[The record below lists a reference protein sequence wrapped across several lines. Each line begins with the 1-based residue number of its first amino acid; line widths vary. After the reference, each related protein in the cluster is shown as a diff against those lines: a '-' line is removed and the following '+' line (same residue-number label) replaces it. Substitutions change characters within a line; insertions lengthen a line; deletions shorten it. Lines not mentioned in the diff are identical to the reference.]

1 MENLKTKAII
11 KREKIID
18 AAVKVFLQKG
28 FEKATVREIARE
40 AGITTGA
47 IYHHYR
53 NKDELIHDAVTKHI
67 HFISDLNAYEG
78 DSLKPSSEIIEEI
91 KVAASKRLSNL
102 TAQRL
107 HILLTAN
114 VLLDENELLKEYKET
129 YESTIKKASDMFIYT
144 YGVENERYKK
154 LVASILVAALDGFAI
169 QAALG
174 ILDTNDEEAI
184 NTITDFFAKLGEH
197 LIINHK

>member
-1 MENLKTKAII
+1 MENLKTKALI

-53 NKDELIHDAVTKHI
+53 NKDELIHYAVTKHI

-91 KVAASKRLSNL
+91 RVAASKRLSNL

-129 YESTIKKASDMFIYT
+129 YESIINKASDMFVYT
-144 YGVENERYKK
+144 YGVENEKYKK

-169 QAALG
+169 QASLG
-174 ILDTNDEEAI
+174 ILDTTDEEAI
-184 NTITDFFAKLGEH
+184 NTITDFFTKLGEH

>member
-1 MENLKTKAII
+1 MENLKSKDII
-11 KREKIID
+11 KKEKIID

-67 HFISDLNAYEG
+67 HFIDSLNAYKG
-78 DSLKPSSEIIEEI
+78 NSLKPSSEIIDEI

-114 VLLDENELLKEYKET
+114 VLLDENTLLDEYKET
-129 YESTIKKASDMFIYT
+129 YESIISKTSDMFVYT
-144 YGVENERYKK
+144 YGIENEKYKK
-154 LVASILVAALDGFAI
+154 IVASILVAALDGFAI
-169 QAALG
+169 QASLG
-174 ILDTNDEEAI
+174 ILDTNDKEYI

-197 LIINHK
+197 LIISHK

>member
-1 MENLKTKAII
+1 MENLKTKALI

-91 KVAASKRLSNL
+91 RVAASKRLSNL

-129 YESTIKKASDMFIYT
+129 YKSIINKASDMFVYT
-144 YGVENERYKK
+144 YGVENEKYKK

-169 QAALG
+169 QASLG
-174 ILDTNDEEAI
+174 ILDTTDEEAI
-184 NTITDFFAKLGEH
+184 NTITDFFTKLGEH